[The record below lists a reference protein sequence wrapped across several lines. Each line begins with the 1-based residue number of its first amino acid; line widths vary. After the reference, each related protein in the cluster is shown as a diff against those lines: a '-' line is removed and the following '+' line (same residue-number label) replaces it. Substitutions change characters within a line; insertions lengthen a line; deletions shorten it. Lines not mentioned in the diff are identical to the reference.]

1 MNRNSRVYF
10 LKSLLQRLSIFRGR
24 RRHQRLFAVLLDG
37 AVETC
42 PLANYCVAQRL
53 QRIMYCKCNIKLQP
67 GIAANSLTEV
77 GCSDVV
83 VIVCSGERC
92 TEGER
97 RAPAHNGVWGHS
109 PQRGPGSKACCLSS
123 WWKMQICLLLG
134 ILLLINHVYYTP
146 VHCCTTSSF
155 NVPENSAYG
164 RLNLSYYYCLQ
175 RLPFD
180 KSHITR
186 GNCFKLSNQRFYHD
200 VRNAD
205 CLA

>member
-1 MNRNSRVYF
+1 MHVKKVHILQLLLTSVVYELQHSYAYNLQSVNNVKIRYLGLQMNRNSRVYF

-123 WWKMQICLLLG
+123 
-134 ILLLINHVYYTP
+134 
-146 VHCCTTSSF
+146 
-155 NVPENSAYG
+155 
-164 RLNLSYYYCLQ
+164 
-175 RLPFD
+175 
-180 KSHITR
+180 
-186 GNCFKLSNQRFYHD
+186 
-200 VRNAD
+200 
-205 CLA
+205 